1 MPHEKFVF
9 AYETGPLSY
18 LVSTRKALR
27 ILLAHK
33 IKDPR
38 FQRLLAQWICSLL
51 VLIGAT
57 ACGFLLVP
65 SLWAA
70 SGLAPGVCLLALFV
84 SVGAGDLVL
93 QLALEDERFFEMAT
107 RNRALFVFVDDEE
120 SLPQPN

>member
-51 VLIGAT
+51 VLIGAAT
-57 ACGFLLVP
+57 CGFLLVP

-70 SGLAPGVCLLALFV
+70 GGLAPGVCLLALFV

-93 QLALEDERFFEMAT
+93 QLALEDKRFFEMAT

-120 SLPQPN
+120 SLPQPI